1 MEHIV
6 FVHDLFRV
14 FKPADA
20 LKMDIRNLGASRLRM
35 SVLEIDVL
43 DDVLD
48 IDVLK
53 TDVLGLNDTK
63 LGTGRDAHAQTVR
76 TPAFHQ

>member
-14 FKPADA
+14 LKPADA

-43 DDVLD
+43 DVLD

>member
-14 FKPADA
+14 LKPADA

-43 DDVLD
+43 D
-48 IDVLK
+48 IDVFEQMS
-53 TDVLGLNDTK
+53 
-63 LGTGRDAHAQTVR
+63 RD
-76 TPAFHQ
+76 

>member
-14 FKPADA
+14 LKPADA

-35 SVLEIDVL
+35 SVLEI
-43 DDVLD
+43 DVLD

>member
-14 FKPADA
+14 LKPADG
-20 LKMDIRNLGASRLRM
+20 LKMDIRNLGASRLRT

-43 DDVLD
+43 EIDVLGDVLD
-48 IDVLK
+48 IDVSK
-53 TDVLGLNDTK
+53 QMS
-63 LGTGRDAHAQTVR
+63 RD
-76 TPAFHQ
+76 

>member
-14 FKPADA
+14 LKPADA

-35 SVLEIDVL
+35 SALEIDVL
-43 DDVLD
+43 DEVLD

>member
-6 FVHDLFRV
+6 FVHDLFRL
-14 FKPADA
+14 KPADA

-43 DDVLD
+43 DVLD

>member
-14 FKPADA
+14 LKPADA

-43 DDVLD
+43 DVLD

-53 TDVLGLNDTK
+53 TDVSGLNDTK